1 MARKKYIWGG
11 HTYLIADE
19 DLKLYPGAELAE
31 GEKKAKK
38 SSRPTKA
45 ELAAELT
52 NPELY
57 DAVQE
62 KREREAAEAAAKA
75 AEEPAEDE
83 KKEADA
89 AAKAAEE
96 PKNKARNTVKNKTS
110 ENKEK

>member
-19 DLKLYPGAELAE
+19 DLKLYPGAKPAE
-31 GEKKAKK
+31 DKKK
-38 SSRPTKA
+38 
-45 ELAAELT
+45 EV
-52 NPELY
+52 
-57 DAVQE
+57 D
-62 KREREAAEAAAKA
+62 AAAKA

-96 PKNKARNTVKNKTS
+96 PKNKARKSVKNKTKV
-110 ENKEK
+110 EE

>member
-1 MARKKYIWGG
+1 M
-11 HTYLIADE
+11 IADE

-75 AEEPAEDE
+75 AEEP
-83 KKEADA
+83 
-89 AAKAAEE
+89 
-96 PKNKARNTVKNKTS
+96 KNKARNTVKNKTS
-110 ENKEK
+110 EKKEK

>member
-19 DLKLYPGAELAE
+19 DLNLYPGAELAE

-57 DAVQE
+57 DAVQG
-62 KREREAAEAAAKA
+62 KREREAAEAG
-75 AEEPAEDE
+75 
-83 KKEADA
+83 
-89 AAKAAEE
+89 AKAAEE
-96 PKNKARNTVKNKTS
+96 PKNKARKSVKNKTKV
-110 ENKEK
+110 EE

>member
-1 MARKKYIWGG
+1 M
-11 HTYLIADE
+11 IADE

-62 KREREAAEAAAKA
+62 KREREAAEA
-75 AEEPAEDE
+75 D
-83 KKEADA
+83 
-89 AAKAAEE
+89 AKAAEE
-96 PKNKARNTVKNKTS
+96 PKNKARESVKNKTKV
-110 ENKEK
+110 EE